1 MRLDEFVIP
10 AFAQMLEALSG
21 QIDKASE
28 ALERDGKRFEVLMSA
43 RLAPDMLPL
52 SSQIQFACTQAEE
65 ARARL
70 LAVPPAASS
79 APASRDDATSL
90 LAGTVAR
97 LRAADADADA
107 DSRAV
112 DEARAVTLELAD
124 GMIFDL
130 DLAEYIKSWSIPQF
144 YFHLV
149 TAYAIMRH
157 HGIDLGKADYVP
169 HMFRFLRAGEARPG

>member
-1 MRLDEFVIP
+1 MRLDELVLP

-21 QIDKASE
+21 QIDKASD
-28 ALERDGKRFEVLMSA
+28 ALERDGKPFEVLMSA
-43 RLAPDMLPL
+43 RLAADMLPL

-70 LAVPPAASS
+70 LADAPTAGS
-79 APASRDDATSL
+79 APVTRDDATSL
-90 LAGTVAR
+90 LARTVAR
-97 LRAADADADA
+97 LRAAAATDD
-107 DSRAV
+107 RHV
-112 DEARAVTLELAD
+112 DETRAVTLELAD

-169 HMFRFLRAGEARPG
+169 HMFGFLRAGEARPG

>member
-1 MRLDEFVIP
+1 MRLDELVIP

-28 ALERDGKRFEVLMSA
+28 ALERDGKPFEELMSA

-65 ARARL
+65 LRARL
-70 LAVPPAASS
+70 AGEPPAASP
-79 APASRDDATSL
+79 APATYADAKTL
-90 LAGTVAR
+90 LARTVAE
-97 LRAADADADA
+97 LRTAAA
-107 DSRAV
+107 SGHAV
-112 DEARAVTLELAD
+112 DEARAITLELAD

-149 TAYAIMRH
+149 TAYSIMRH

-169 HMFRFLRAGEARPG
+169 HMFGFRRAGEARPG